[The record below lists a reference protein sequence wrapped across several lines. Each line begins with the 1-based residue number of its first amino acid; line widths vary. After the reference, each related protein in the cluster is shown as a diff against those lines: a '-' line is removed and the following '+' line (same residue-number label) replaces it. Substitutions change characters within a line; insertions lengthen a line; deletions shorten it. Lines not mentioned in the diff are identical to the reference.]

1 MVVVLAACRSAVALA
16 LLRPLTR
23 QPSPIVARR
32 SGSIP
37 TAQRFRKACRRSVSQ
52 QHADDT
58 CHTTQSRRAAIGR
71 LAACCTAAA
80 IQPAAA
86 AESLRDALAA
96 RDANRLTKPFYNV
109 PPGPTTFPD
118 WLEGRWRC
126 SATFQ
131 GFQFPNEKISKQ
143 RVVAETDLPGF
154 TKLSIARFGDVGRE
168 KTEFDLNFV
177 RRGDKVIE
185 DYGNNVANALSAHV
199 DKPDLVKSVAW
210 DAANPNR
217 MTMSLKEGGRNGE
230 RIEIFVNSRRSEAL
244 EGDIFLNSE
253 SIRQMT
259 MGPPT
264 LQNPTTPRVVIGEYQ
279 HFWTWRRDGD
289 GARCNVL
296 TAVYA
301 VPGGFGFEEAFDKP
315 LVMYSHNLR
324 LKRV

>member
-1 MVVVLAACRSAVALA
+1 MQRRPIVVLAALRAAVALA
-16 LLRPLTR
+16 LLQPLPR
-23 QPSPIVARR
+23 HLAARVASR
-32 SGSIP
+32 SDAIRHS
-37 TAQRFRKACRRSVSQ
+37 KVCRRSASQ
-52 QHADDT
+52 QHADDA
-58 CHTTQSRRAAIGR
+58 CPTTQSRRAAIG
-71 LAACCTAAA
+71 LAASCCAAVA
-80 IQPAAA
+80 RPAAA

-96 RDANRLTKPFYNV
+96 RDANRLTKPFYSI

-177 RRGDKVIE
+177 RRGGKVIE

-199 DKPDLVKSVAW
+199 DKPDLVQNVAW

-264 LQNPTTPRVVIGEYQ
+264 LQNPNQPRVVIGEYQ
-279 HFWTWRRDGD
+279 HFWTWRKDGD

-324 LKRV
+324 LTRV

>member
-1 MVVVLAACRSAVALA
+1 MTHKHVALCWLSIAAALSPPTARVSQLAQRHAGVQPRVTRRIDGRTTSTHCRSTTADALHA
-16 LLRPLTR
+16 LP
-23 QPSPIVARR
+23 
-32 SGSIP
+32 
-37 TAQRFRKACRRSVSQ
+37 
-52 QHADDT
+52 
-58 CHTTQSRRAAIGR
+58 RRAA
-71 LAACCTAAA
+71 LAFAAFCA
-80 IQPAAA
+80 APASA

-168 KTEFDLNFV
+168 KTDFELNFV
-177 RRGDKVIE
+177 KRGGNVIE
-185 DYGNNVANALSAHV
+185 DYGNNVANALAAHV
-199 DKPDLVKSVAW
+199 DKSVPELVKNVAW

-217 MTMSLKEGGRNGE
+217 MTMSLVEGGRNGE

-244 EGDIFLNSE
+244 EGDVFLNSE
-253 SIRQMT
+253 SVRQMT
-259 MGPPT
+259 LGPPT

-315 LVMYSHNLR
+315 LVIYSHNLR
-324 LKRV
+324 LTRV

>member
-1 MVVVLAACRSAVALA
+1 MSADHAFGALPPGA
-16 LLRPLTR
+16 ED
-23 QPSPIVARR
+23 A
-32 SGSIP
+32 
-37 TAQRFRKACRRSVSQ
+37 
-52 QHADDT
+52 
-58 CHTTQSRRAAIGR
+58 HTLPRRAAIG
-71 LAACCTAAA
+71 LAVSCCAAA
-80 IQPAAA
+80 ARPAAA

-96 RDANRLTKPFYNV
+96 RDANRLTKPFYSI

-177 RRGDKVIE
+177 RRGGKVIE

-199 DKPDLVKSVAW
+199 DKPDLVKNVAW

-217 MTMSLKEGGRNGE
+217 MTMTLAEGGRNGE

-259 MGPPT
+259 LGPPSA
-264 LQNPTTPRVVIGEYQ
+264 PR
-279 HFWTWRRDGD
+279 
-289 GARCNVL
+289 C
-296 TAVYA
+296 
-301 VPGGFGFEEAFDKP
+301 
-315 LVMYSHNLR
+315 
-324 LKRV
+324 

>member
-1 MVVVLAACRSAVALA
+1 MAHKHVALCWLSIAAALSPPTARVSQLAQRHAGVQPRATGRSDGRTTHTHCRSTASDAL
-16 LLRPLTR
+16 
-23 QPSPIVARR
+23 
-32 SGSIP
+32 
-37 TAQRFRKACRRSVSQ
+37 
-52 QHADDT
+52 
-58 CHTTQSRRAAIGR
+58 HTLPRRAA
-71 LAACCTAAA
+71 LAFAAFCA
-80 IQPAAA
+80 APASA

-96 RDANRLTKPFYNV
+96 RDANRLTKPFYSI

-168 KTEFDLNFV
+168 KTDFELNFV
-177 RRGDKVIE
+177 KRGGNVIE
-185 DYGNNVANALSAHV
+185 DYGNNVANALAAHV
-199 DKPDLVKSVAW
+199 DKSVPELVKNVAW

-217 MTMSLKEGGRNGE
+217 MTMSLVEGGRNGE

-244 EGDIFLNSE
+244 EGDVFLNSE
-253 SIRQMT
+253 SVRQMT
-259 MGPPT
+259 LGPPT

-279 HFWTWRRDGD
+279 HFWTWRKDGD

-315 LVMYSHNLR
+315 LVMYSHNMR
-324 LKRV
+324 LTRVS

>member
-1 MVVVLAACRSAVALA
+1 MTHQRVVLCWLSIAAALSPPTARVSQLAQHHAGVQPHVTRRSDGQTTSTHRRSTAGDDAQHALPRRAALA
-16 LLRPLTR
+16 L
-23 QPSPIVARR
+23 
-32 SGSIP
+32 
-37 TAQRFRKACRRSVSQ
+37 
-52 QHADDT
+52 
-58 CHTTQSRRAAIGR
+58 AAFC
-71 LAACCTAAA
+71 AA
-80 IQPAAA
+80 PASA

-96 RDANRLTKPFYNV
+96 RDANRLTKPFYSI

-199 DKPDLVKSVAW
+199 DKPDLVKNVAW

-279 HFWTWRRDGD
+279 HFWTWRKDGD

-324 LKRV
+324 LTRV

>member
-1 MVVVLAACRSAVALA
+1 MSA
-16 LLRPLTR
+16 
-23 QPSPIVARR
+23 SP
-32 SGSIP
+32 
-37 TAQRFRKACRRSVSQ
+37 
-52 QHADDT
+52 QHADDE
-58 CHTTQSRRAAIGR
+58 SRRAVIG
-71 LAACCTAAA
+71 LAASCCAAVA
-80 IQPAAA
+80 RPAAA

-96 RDANRLTKPFYNV
+96 RDANRLTKPFYSI

-131 GFQFPNEKISKQ
+131 GFQFPSEKISKQ

-154 TKLSIARFGDVGRE
+154 TKLSIARFGDVGME
-168 KTEFDLNFV
+168 KTDFELNFV
-177 RRGDKVIE
+177 KRGGNVIE
-185 DYGNNVANALSAHV
+185 DYGNNVANALAAHV
-199 DKPDLVKSVAW
+199 DKSVPDLVKNVAW
-210 DAANPNR
+210 DAANRNR
-217 MTMSLKEGGRNGE
+217 MTMSLAEGGRNGE

-259 MGPPT
+259 LGPPT

-279 HFWTWRRDGD
+279 HFWTWRKDGD

-324 LKRV
+324 LTRV

>member
-1 MVVVLAACRSAVALA
+1 MLIMPSRALVVWLACRFTIGGALLPRQLAARVASRSDG
-16 LLRPLTR
+16 
-23 QPSPIVARR
+23 INC
-32 SGSIP
+32 
-37 TAQRFRKACRRSVSQ
+37 AQRHRKACRRSASQ
-52 QHADDT
+52 QDDACQIT
-58 CHTTQSRRAAIGR
+58 LPRRAALGFV
-71 LAACCTAAA
+71 ASCCAVAR
-80 IQPAAA
+80 PAAA

-96 RDANRLTKPFYNV
+96 RDANRLTKPFYSI

-131 GFQFPNEKISKQ
+131 GYQFPNEKISKQ

-177 RRGDKVIE
+177 RRGGNVIE

-217 MTMSLKEGGRNGE
+217 MTMTLAEGGRNGE

-259 MGPPT
+259 LGPPT

-324 LKRV
+324 LTRV

>member
-1 MVVVLAACRSAVALA
+1 MSADDAFGTQPPGAALA
-16 LLRPLTR
+16 
-23 QPSPIVARR
+23 
-32 SGSIP
+32 
-37 TAQRFRKACRRSVSQ
+37 
-52 QHADDT
+52 
-58 CHTTQSRRAAIGR
+58 RRAAIG
-71 LAACCTAAA
+71 LAASCCAVAR
-80 IQPAAA
+80 PATA

-96 RDANRLTKPFYNV
+96 RDANRLTKPFYSI

-168 KTEFDLNFV
+168 KTDFELNFV
-177 RRGDKVIE
+177 KRGGNVIE
-185 DYGNNVANALSAHV
+185 DYGNNVANALAAHV
-199 DKPDLVKSVAW
+199 DKSVPELVKNVAW

-217 MTMSLKEGGRNGE
+217 MTMSLVEGGRNGE

-244 EGDIFLNSE
+244 EGDVFLNSE
-253 SIRQMT
+253 SVRQMT
-259 MGPPT
+259 LGPPT

-324 LKRV
+324 LTRV

>member
-1 MVVVLAACRSAVALA
+1 MTHKHVALSWLSIAAALSPAATRVAHVAQCHAGVQPRVTRRSRTTSTHCQSTTGDAQHALPRRAALA
-16 LLRPLTR
+16 L
-23 QPSPIVARR
+23 
-32 SGSIP
+32 
-37 TAQRFRKACRRSVSQ
+37 
-52 QHADDT
+52 
-58 CHTTQSRRAAIGR
+58 AAFC
-71 LAACCTAAA
+71 AA
-80 IQPAAA
+80 PASA

-168 KTEFDLNFV
+168 KTDFELNFV
-177 RRGDKVIE
+177 KRGGNVIE

-217 MTMSLKEGGRNGE
+217 MTMTLAEGGRNGE

-259 MGPPT
+259 LGPPSA
-264 LQNPTTPRVVIGEYQ
+264 PR
-279 HFWTWRRDGD
+279 
-289 GARCNVL
+289 C
-296 TAVYA
+296 
-301 VPGGFGFEEAFDKP
+301 
-315 LVMYSHNLR
+315 
-324 LKRV
+324 

>member
-1 MVVVLAACRSAVALA
+1 MTHKHVALCWLSIAAALSPPTARVSQLARRHAGVQPRVTRRSDGQTTSTHCRSTAGDDAQHALPRRAALA
-16 LLRPLTR
+16 L
-23 QPSPIVARR
+23 
-32 SGSIP
+32 
-37 TAQRFRKACRRSVSQ
+37 
-52 QHADDT
+52 
-58 CHTTQSRRAAIGR
+58 AAFC
-71 LAACCTAAA
+71 AA
-80 IQPAAA
+80 PASA

-96 RDANRLTKPFYNV
+96 RDANRLTKPFYSI

-279 HFWTWRRDGD
+279 HFWTWRKDGD

-324 LKRV
+324 LTRV

>member
-1 MVVVLAACRSAVALA
+1 MCRRAVLVWFACRFTTTCALLPRQLAARVASRSDAI
-16 LLRPLTR
+16 RH
-23 QPSPIVARR
+23 
-32 SGSIP
+32 
-37 TAQRFRKACRRSVSQ
+37 RKACRRSASP
-52 QHADDT
+52 QHADEA

-71 LAACCTAAA
+71 LAASCTAAAA

-96 RDANRLTKPFYNV
+96 RDANRLTKPFYSI

-168 KTEFDLNFV
+168 KTDFELNFV
-177 RRGDKVIE
+177 KRGGKVIE
-185 DYGNNVANALSAHV
+185 DYGNNVASALAAHV
-199 DKPDLVKSVAW
+199 DKPDLVKNVAW

-217 MTMSLKEGGRNGE
+217 MTMSLVEGGRNGE

-244 EGDIFLNSE
+244 DGDIFLNSE

-259 MGPPT
+259 LGRPRPASFY
-264 LQNPTTPRVVIGEYQ
+264 PFTPSTRLVTPLRSTDAAEPDDAARGHRRVPALLDLAK
-279 HFWTWRRDGD
+279 RR
-289 GARCNVL
+289 
-296 TAVYA
+296 
-301 VPGGFGFEEAFDKP
+301 
-315 LVMYSHNLR
+315 
-324 LKRV
+324 

>member
-1 MVVVLAACRSAVALA
+1 MTHKHVALCWLCIAAA
-16 LLRPLTR
+16 L
-23 QPSPIVARR
+23 SP
-32 SGSIP
+32 P
-37 TAQRFRKACRRSVSQ
+37 TARVSQLAGCHAGVQRRVTRRSVGDA
-52 QHADDT
+52 QHAL
-58 CHTTQSRRAAIGR
+58 SRRAALA
-71 LAACCTAAA
+71 LAAFCAA
-80 IQPAAA
+80 PASA

-96 RDANRLTKPFYNV
+96 RDANRLTKPFYNI

-168 KTEFDLNFV
+168 KTEFELNFV
-177 RRGDKVIE
+177 RRGGNVIE

-199 DKPDLVKSVAW
+199 DKPDLVKNVAW

-217 MTMSLKEGGRNGE
+217 MTMSLVEGGRNGE

-253 SIRQMT
+253 SVRQMT
-259 MGPPT
+259 LGPPSAT
-264 LQNPTTPRVVIGEYQ
+264 
-279 HFWTWRRDGD
+279 
-289 GARCNVL
+289 RC
-296 TAVYA
+296 
-301 VPGGFGFEEAFDKP
+301 
-315 LVMYSHNLR
+315 
-324 LKRV
+324 